1 MTHSGKPCDK
11 PGEHRRRGYCTNPA
25 ASSVNHRRRTTTC
38 VTLTFNVI
46 PALGKD
52 FSLVREK
59 AEALDGQRRRKLLCC
74 TRRERREPWTSYHRQ
89 RYPFIL
95 SLSPPLIC
103 RHNVLPSCDIF
114 QLHWSVTLLLCS
126 NTKGGKVIPSIDHGA
141 PNIISTA
148 LNSLYLMRRN
158 RSTSCEYRVRFKTYC
173 WVEGLQVCFKSWFA
187 LKSTDR
193 LQVSMLWQVFT
204 WGVVV

>member
-1 MTHSGKPCDK
+1 MTHSGKPCDE
-11 PGEHRRRGYCTNPA
+11 PGEHRQRGYCTGLT

-38 VTLTFNVI
+38 VTLTFNAI

-52 FSLVREK
+52 FSLVMEK

-89 RYPFIL
+89 RYPVIL

-126 NTKGGKVIPSIDHGA
+126 NNYLKRAIGA
-141 PNIISTA
+141 FSSSPFCLRSLAISRHHCA
-148 LNSLYLMRRN
+148 SKPVQWAPRRVLHE
-158 RSTSCEYRVRFKTYC
+158 RPI
-173 WVEGLQVCFKSWFA
+173 
-187 LKSTDR
+187 
-193 LQVSMLWQVFT
+193 
-204 WGVVV
+204 

>member
-1 MTHSGKPCDK
+1 MTHSGKPCDE
-11 PGEHRRRGYCTNPA
+11 PGEHRRRGYCTGLA

-46 PALGKD
+46 PALRKD

-89 RYPFIL
+89 RSPVIL

-126 NTKGGKVIPSIDHGA
+126 NIGFRKWGRLYANGSCT
-141 PNIISTA
+141 
-148 LNSLYLMRRN
+148 LNPVAVSATMYAF
-158 RSTSCEYRVRFKTYC
+158 VFKAS
-173 WVEGLQVCFKSWFA
+173 K
-187 LKSTDR
+187 
-193 LQVSMLWQVFT
+193 
-204 WGVVV
+204 

>member
-1 MTHSGKPCDK
+1 MS
-11 PGEHRRRGYCTNPA
+11 
-25 ASSVNHRRRTTTC
+25 HRRRTTTG
-38 VTLTFNVI
+38 VTLTYNVI

-89 RYPFIL
+89 RYPVIL

-126 NTKGGKVIPSIDHGA
+126 NIGFRKWGRLYANGSCT
-141 PNIISTA
+141 
-148 LNSLYLMRRN
+148 LNPVAVSATMYAF
-158 RSTSCEYRVRFKTYC
+158 VFKAS
-173 WVEGLQVCFKSWFA
+173 K
-187 LKSTDR
+187 
-193 LQVSMLWQVFT
+193 
-204 WGVVV
+204 